1 MSTRPSAKPVQMAC
15 LTIGHVTVLLP
26 ADKAM
31 KVADALQYAVPATK
45 TYDRG
50 YAYIVEDE
58 PLAVEFALVSP
69 NQIRMPSGEPYP
81 MPKARAALPPARPRL
96 LR

>member
-1 MSTRPSAKPVQMAC
+1 MSTRPSAKPVQMAH
-15 LTIGHVTVLLP
+15 LTIGYVSILLP

-31 KVADALQYAVPATK
+31 KVAEALQHAVPATK
-45 TYDRG
+45 SYERG
-50 YAYIVEDE
+50 YTYTVEEE
-58 PLAVEFALVSP
+58 PLNVEFALVSP
-69 NQIRMPSGEPYP
+69 SQIRMPSGEPYP